1 MLYIYIYIYLFF
13 FFFSYLSICFIF
25 IYIYF
30 FFFFSFLAVEEMRRG
45 ATPTEAATTAVRRI
59 AEHYPTFSGAVIA
72 INKDG
77 EYGAACNRVNNGFQ
91 YYVANPELGRATMH
105 LANCINTEYDVIQ
118 S

>member
-1 MLYIYIYIYLFF
+1 MQFVICIYI
-13 FFFSYLSICFIF
+13 
-25 IYIYF
+25 
-30 FFFFSFLAVEEMRRG
+30 FFFSFLAVEEMRRG

-77 EYGAACNRVNNGFQ
+77 AYGAACNRVINGFQ
-91 YYVANPELGRATMH
+91 YYVANPELGRAMMH
-105 LANCINTEYDVIQ
+105 VANCINTEYDVIQ